1 MHTVKNILPERLSV
15 FLKNFMYI
23 LPERFSVFLKNF
35 IYKEKHCH
43 KMKVSKMLS
52 KNLENLTSM
61 IYDNFFFELC

>member
-52 KNLENLTSM
+52 KNLE
-61 IYDNFFFELC
+61 I